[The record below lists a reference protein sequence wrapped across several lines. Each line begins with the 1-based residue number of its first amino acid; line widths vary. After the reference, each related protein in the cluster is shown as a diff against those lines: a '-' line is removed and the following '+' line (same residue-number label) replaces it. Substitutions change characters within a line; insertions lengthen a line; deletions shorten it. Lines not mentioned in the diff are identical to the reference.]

1 MVKCERPYTFSVCNI
16 LQIQN
21 LFAETDFFNTEPLTE

>member
-1 MVKCERPYTFSVCNI
+1 MVKCEDHTLFLFVISFRY
-16 LQIQN
+16 QN